1 MGLLQGAFAFRNRHP
16 VDGVGHQTAG
26 QDVDIVLRAVV
37 TEPRQRGGTVLVG
50 EKNIVTA
57 VAALGEVMGDEGK
70 ALR

>member
-1 MGLLQGAFAFRNRHP
+1 M
-16 VDGVGHQTAG
+16 
-26 QDVDIVLRAVV
+26 DIVLRAVV
-37 TEPRQRGGTVLVG
+37 TEPRQRGGAVLVG